1 MLSDLPHEAF
11 RRIDELPDAE
21 FYREPRFVLHIDHP
35 AILTV
40 TQIYRETFP
49 AGGAILDLMSSWVSH
64 LPPEVAYA
72 RVAGLGLNAAELAE
86 NPRLTER
93 VVQDLNREPRLPFAD
108 GAFNAA
114 GCCVS
119 IDYLTKPV
127 DVLREAARV
136 LEPGAPLVVTFSNRC
151 FPTKA
156 VAIWHGLTDRGRLKL
171 VEKYFDLAGCF
182 EPVTAVDRSP
192 DRGGSDPLYV
202 VIGRARHSPRT
213 TLRSPA

>member
-1 MLSDLPHEAF
+1 LSELPREAF
-11 RRIDELPDAE
+11 RRVDELPDAD

-49 AGGAILDLMSSWVSH
+49 PGGAILDLMSSWVSH
-64 LPPEVAYA
+64 LPPEIVYA

-86 NPRLTER
+86 NPRLCAR
-93 VVQDLNREPRLPFAD
+93 VVQDLNRDTRLPYAEREFD
-108 GAFNAA
+108 AA

-119 IDYLTKPV
+119 IDYLTRPV
-127 DVLREAARV
+127 DVLREVGRV
-136 LEPGAPLVVTFSNRC
+136 LKPGAPFVVTFSNRC

-156 VAIWHGLTDRGRLKL
+156 VAIWHGLSDGGRLKL

-182 EPVTAVDRSP
+182 EQVTAVDRSP
-192 DRGGSDPLYV
+192 DRGGGDPLFA
-202 VIGRARHSPRT
+202 VIGRARH
-213 TLRSPA
+213 